1 MEGNTPELHLFIV
14 SLISMFLMISNT
26 SQTSYNGPVTGLHHI
41 PTTFST
47 TLSRTA
53 TPFVS
58 HEPNL
63 LSACQVEIMTALD
76 MDQGLV
82 GKKGSRTTPEMTW
95 KHYTTITKAISMVGS
110 IE

>member
-1 MEGNTPELHLFIV
+1 MEGNTPELHLLIV
-14 SLISMFLMISNT
+14 SLISMFLMISNIT
-26 SQTSYNGPVTGLHHI
+26 SQTSYNGPVTGLHYI
-41 PTTFST
+41 PTTLST

-63 LSACQVEIMTALD
+63 LSAHQVEIMTALD

-82 GKKGSRTTPEMTW
+82 GKKGSWTTLETL
-95 KHYTTITKAISMVGS
+95 HHHH
-110 IE
+110 